1 MRAIL
6 TDDTTIHCGG
16 FKAIEHGVVLT
27 EDEDRDDV
35 IGFVPYGELR
45 YIFPEAVVQRRADG
59 RSTPTRVDIE
69 PAAPPTERTVRSSGQ
84 AHSSDGGTDDE
95 LRRRLD
101 RLERQF
107 EEVLTRLPVAHDES
121 PSTE

>member
-6 TDDTTIHCGG
+6 TDDTIIHCGG

-35 IGFVPYGELR
+35 IGFVPYDELR
-45 YIFPEAVVQRRADG
+45 YVLPEQIVQREEFG
-59 RSTPTRVDIE
+59 RPTSTRVDIE
-69 PAAPPTERTVRSSGQ
+69 ETPSTERTAHSSGE
-84 AHSSDGGTDDE
+84 AHSSDGGTDGE
-95 LRRRLD
+95 LRRRMD

-107 EEVLTRLPVAHDES
+107 EEVLSRIPVAQADS
-121 PSTE
+121 STE

>member
-35 IGFVPYGELR
+35 IGFVPYDELR
-45 YIFPEAVVQRRADG
+45 YIFPEQIVQREEMG
-59 RSTPTRVDIE
+59 RPTSTRVDIE
-69 PAAPPTERTVRSSGQ
+69 PAAPSTERTGHSSGE
-84 AHSSDGGTDDE
+84 ARSSDGGTDGE
-95 LRRRLD
+95 LRRRMD

-107 EEVLTRLPVAHDES
+107 EEVLSRLPVAQDDS
-121 PSTE
+121 STG